1 MSVIEILGGVLLMLV
16 SLVIIFLVLAQQPS
30 GNGLSGAIGG
40 GEMMASEA
48 RTRTTDAV
56 LAKYTKIAAVVV
68 IWIPFF
74 FCNKQIACCLYCVF

>member
-1 MSVIEILGGVLLMLV
+1 MNVFEILGGVLLMLV

-40 GEMMASEA
+40 GEMMTSEA

-56 LAKYTKIAAVVV
+56 LAKYTKIAAVV
-68 IWIPFF
+68 FF
-74 FCNKQIACCLYCVF
+74 VVTVGVSLLSVFVK